1 MKKEL
6 IALLRIMKDPDKKSR
21 GEKLSAMIKGFEKEI
36 EDIEKEFEKDPT
48 LKPPPLAPGEAWA
61 TCYDAKTGLS
71 ERRIVKKPIMLRDPE
86 ANRVTNIAL
95 SGDGRWVAASD
106 DNSLS
111 SKTVVWD
118 RRTQKVSNVL
128 DGWTGTFLADS
139 SSLIVETRYT
149 SQVVEIPKG
158 SISARLKGLSR
169 IKGDGLGILSWSKTG
184 KLRQWLL
191 GEKKVTLRE
200 LNHNSPLEQLYF
212 SPDYKYIASKHG
224 DNVIRVWDFESLD
237 LLYEFPARA
246 KRTASSIYVRFAHS
260 RNMLWIYE
268 ANNIRIYSCTTGKLD
283 EEIEIAS
290 MAHES
295 AERSTT
301 AHWFFCPADYAEDVV
316 NIHDVEL
323 RAYIGTLSYP
333 RRRQIVC
340 SKDGRYF
347 AVCTHLGVIICN
359 AHTLERVCELP
370 GWTAKFDPKSDLIWV
385 GDTEGSVIAYN
396 IESGKQEERYSL
408 CDVLANVL

>member
-1 MKKEL
+1 
-6 IALLRIMKDPDKKSR
+6 MKDPAEMSKDEQLAAL
-21 GEKLSAMIKGFEKEI
+21 EKLSAMIEGFEKE
-36 EDIEKEFEKDPT
+36 FENCP
-48 LKPPPLAPGEAWA
+48 KPKLPPLAPGEAWA
-61 TCYDAKTGLS
+61 TFFDAKTGLS
-71 ERRIVKKPIMLRDPE
+71 ERRVVKEPIILRNPE
-86 ANRVTNIAL
+86 ANRVTNIAI
-95 SGDGRWVAASD
+95 SRDGRWVAASD
-106 DNSLS
+106 DNSINP
-111 SKTVVWD
+111 KTVVWD
-118 RRTQKVSNVL
+118 RKTHEVSNVL
-128 DGWTGTFLADS
+128 DGQTVLFLADA
-139 SSLIVETRYT
+139 SSLILDKRYSDQVFKIPEGTRCASYQAPST
-149 SQVVEIPKG
+149 
-158 SISARLKGLSR
+158 
-169 IKGDGLGILSWSKTG
+169 IKGDGIGVLSWTKTG

-191 GEKKVTLRE
+191 GEKKATLRT
-200 LNHNSPLEQLYF
+200 LKHKRSFEQLYF

-224 DNVIRVWDFESLD
+224 DNVIRVWNFENLD

-246 KRTASSIYVRFAHS
+246 KRAASNINVRFAHS

-268 ANNIRIYSCTTGKLD
+268 ANSIRIYSCTTGKLD

-301 AHWFFCPADYAEDVV
+301 AHWFFFQADCTSDVV
-316 NIHDVEL
+316 DIHDVEL

-333 RRRQIVC
+333 GYRQTAR

-347 AVCTHLGVIICN
+347 AVCTHYGVIVCN
-359 AHTLERVCELP
+359 AHTLEKICELP
-370 GWTAKFDPKSDLIWV
+370 GWIARFDPKGELIWV